1 MRKKTYPDVCPKR
14 QREADFLSIGNYQ
27 KKHHKKLTMVR
38 FLEKKEYASTIPL
51 FTECFGDDPEFMAG
65 YYGSVNTDGTCSGKI
80 RDGYVAALEEDGKIV
95 SMVQI
100 RYYSAELIPG
110 QESGSIGSSDGS
122 NPGGS
127 DSSGST
133 GTRGAGSLHF
143 QVPYLM
149 CICTDPAKRH
159 RGYMDRVMQFVIDQ
173 MMYEGHPW
181 CFLIPV
187 DKAIYTHLGF
197 LYEWK
202 LNEQEQE
209 MLYADEGLDTALARL
224 LNAER
229 FPEGEIRIRQEL
241 S

>member
-1 MRKKTYPDVCPKR
+1 
-14 QREADFLSIGNYQ
+14 
-27 KKHHKKLTMVR
+27 MVR

-51 FTECFGDDPEFMAG
+51 FTECFGDDPEFMAE
-65 YYGSVNTDGTCSGKI
+65 YYGSVNVDGTCSGKI
-80 RDGYVAALEEDGKIV
+80 RNGHVAALEEDGKIV

-100 RYYSAELIPG
+100 RYYSAELIFG
-110 QESGSIGSSDGS
+110 QGAG
-122 NPGGS
+122 
-127 DSSGST
+127 
-133 GTRGAGSLHF
+133 GAGSLHF

-224 LNAER
+224 LNAEH
-229 FPEGEIRIRQEL
+229 FPEGEIRIRQDL

>member
-1 MRKKTYPDVCPKR
+1 
-14 QREADFLSIGNYQ
+14 
-27 KKHHKKLTMVR
+27 MVR

-51 FTECFGDDPEFMAG
+51 FTECFGDDPEFIAE
-65 YYGSVNTDGTCSGKI
+65 YYGSVNADGTCSGKI
-80 RDGYVAALEEDGKIV
+80 RNGHVAALEEGGKIA

-100 RYYSAELIPG
+100 RYYSAELILG
-110 QESGSIGSSDGS
+110 QEAGNDG
-122 NPGGS
+122 
-127 DSSGST
+127 SSGSDRTSDT
-133 GTRGAGSLHF
+133 GSAGSLHF

-224 LNAER
+224 LNAEH
-229 FPEGEIRIRQEL
+229 FPEGEIRIRQDL